1 MTATKPSG
9 KTIQFQLGDTLV
21 SAYLESKVNKSDLYG
36 RASVVVEKEG
46 RRLQKGTLLAD
57 GTLVRKEEITT
68 LALDPEG
75 TPVEPVRT
83 MVDGAEATPELSSLK
98 RVNLLRKVSLA
109 VLAGFNVADVYPL
122 GNGDAAAGE
131 DGKPPNPIF
140 SLGTGLYET
149 TFNFRDSVDPHHAYL
164 LIRER
169 GGECEA
175 FLLTGVAKQ
184 TTFLSDIVPYEFF
197 DAAEESETEEG
208 TDLDF
213 GMV

>member
-9 KTIQFQLGDTLV
+9 KPIQFLSGDVLL

-36 RASVVVEKEG
+36 RASVVVEKDG
-46 RRLQKGTLLAD
+46 RRLQKGTLLSD
-57 GTLVRKEEITT
+57 GTLVRKEEITM
-68 LALDPEG
+68 LSLDPGG
-75 TPVEPVRT
+75 TPVEPLRM
-83 MVDGAEATPELSSLK
+83 MVDGAEATPEVSSLK
-98 RVNLLRKVSLA
+98 RVNPLRKVALIA
-109 VLAGFNVADVYPL
+109 LAGFNVGDVYPL

-131 DGKPPNPIF
+131 DGKPVNPIF
-140 SLGTGLYET
+140 SLGPGLYET
-149 TFNFRDSVDPHHAYL
+149 TFNFRDSVEPHHAYV
-164 LIRER
+164 LIRQR

-184 TTFLSDIVPYEFF
+184 ATFLSDIVPYEFF
-197 DAAEESETEEG
+197 DAAAEAESEEG